1 VAEIPGPVAELAVL
15 LAAVLPKFSLIRAV
29 RTKNGEQRMKTIG
42 MIGSLSL
49 TLMAGCVSYTVPT
62 ASAAPQETAF
72 TFKANS
78 GEEAEAFRGEVFV
91 PENRSNPKS
100 RDIPLRYVR
109 FAATG
114 TNPGAP
120 IIYLAGGPGGSG
132 VATAKWRRFP
142 LFMAMREFGDVI
154 ALEQR
159 GAGESN
165 DTSECISDTII
176 PVDAVLPKA
185 ELLSRLRQSAVQCRA
200 FWKKEGV
207 DLSGYTTVESVHD
220 LDDLRVHLGAEK
232 ITLWGISYGSHLAL
246 AALKDM
252 DDRINRVVI
261 ASAEGLDQTVKLPSR
276 TDAYFDRLQA
286 AIDAQPEARAAYPDV
301 KALMRRVLA
310 KLEAN
315 PVMLHLEGA
324 DGENIDYLL
333 QKQTMQMMTSALIS
347 DPERVVMLLQ
357 LYTAADAGIYD
368 PIAGLVKRF
377 FLEPQPQVSWKAM
390 SLAMDVA
397 SGIGDERLARV
408 EREAKDALLGDL
420 LNFPM
425 PHLRGVFKDFE
436 LDDDFRKAPVSDV
449 PTLLL
454 TGTLDGRTYPKAQQ
468 EAVAGL
474 TNVSTVIVQN
484 AGHNLFMSS
493 PEVTQ
498 TIQRFMRGEEIG
510 DTTIELPLPNF
521 VD

>member
-1 VAEIPGPVAELAVL
+1 MKSRGRLARRTISWDDHTPIWGYRSPPVAEIPGPVAELAVL

-29 RTKNGEQRMKTIG
+29 RTKNGEQGMKTIG

-49 TLMAGCVSYTVPT
+49 TLMAGCVSYTAPADATNV
-62 ASAAPQETAF
+62 AAQAAPQETAF

-207 DLSGYTTVESVHD
+207 DLSGYTTVESVQD

-261 ASAEGLDQTVKLPSR
+261 ASAEGLDQTVKLPQNSG
-276 TDAYFDRLQA
+276 YFH
-286 AIDAQPEARAAYPDV
+286 
-301 KALMRRVLA
+301 RVMSVIIKDNHIVPHAGLG
-310 KLEAN
+310 K
-315 PVMLHLEGA
+315 
-324 DGENIDYLL
+324 
-333 QKQTMQMMTSALIS
+333 SS
-347 DPERVVMLLQ
+347 F
-357 LYTAADAGIYD
+357 YTAEVGKGCTNNI
-368 PIAGLVKRF
+368 
-377 FLEPQPQVSWKAM
+377 
-390 SLAMDVA
+390 
-397 SGIGDERLARV
+397 IG
-408 EREAKDALLGDL
+408 K
-420 LNFPM
+420 
-425 PHLRGVFKDFE
+425 FK
-436 LDDDFRKAPVSDV
+436 
-449 PTLLL
+449 
-454 TGTLDGRTYPKAQQ
+454 
-468 EAVAGL
+468 
-474 TNVSTVIVQN
+474 
-484 AGHNLFMSS
+484 LFGNSYGS
-493 PEVTQ
+493 Q
-498 TIQRFMRGEEIG
+498 
-510 DTTIELPLPNF
+510 
-521 VD
+521 